1 MKSRVWWTAAAFA
14 GMIVVAVLASQALGP
29 RPPSLPR
36 GSIASL
42 VIDLEEIHGGQA
54 AIKIRSTDGSRIE
67 SLAAVLRRARSAEDH
82 KCSSTGKLIFG
93 MKDGTAAFF
102 GLLPGHDRRY
112 YEFRTPSEDGY
123 NVFKIDRQ
131 AFLQTMAALGVSTLE
146 PGLPEKAGARQ

>member
-1 MKSRVWWTAAAFA
+1 MRVRGRWAAAAFA
-14 GMIVVAVLASQALGP
+14 GMIVVAASVSQSLGP

-42 VIDLEEIHGGQA
+42 VIDLDETRGGQGA
-54 AIKIRSTDGSRIE
+54 VKITNTDGSKIE
-67 SLAAVLRRARSAEDH
+67 SLASVLSRARSAEDH

-93 MKDGTAAFF
+93 MKDGIAAFL

-112 YEFRTPSEDGY
+112 YEFRAPSQDGY
-123 NVFKIDRQ
+123 NVFKIERQ

-146 PGLPEKAGARQ
+146 PGLPEKAGARP